1 MDIHHP
7 FRSKPFI
14 NRHKWFGSLMDGDP
28 FKQAQMDMMSILP
41 QPAVAREVDNGK
53 RRNPYLSLSSI

>member
-14 NRHKWFGSLMDGDP
+14 NRHKWFGSLMDGDL
-28 FKQAQMDMMSILP
+28 FKHIQMDILP
-41 QPAVAREVDNGK
+41 QLAVASEVDNGK
-53 RRNPYLSLSSI
+53 